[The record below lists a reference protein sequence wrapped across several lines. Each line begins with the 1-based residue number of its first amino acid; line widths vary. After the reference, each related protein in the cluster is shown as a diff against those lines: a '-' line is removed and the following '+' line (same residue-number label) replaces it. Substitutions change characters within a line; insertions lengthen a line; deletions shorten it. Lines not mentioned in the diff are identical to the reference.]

1 MFRLSRRRV
10 RHVSKRRHLDS
21 SLPLTGADACFCA
34 TCGVSDRCG
43 DHRGES
49 VQLREIMF
57 LDRHDTYKRPGL
69 MRSAHDND
77 TSCRFSTRTS
87 SVPTGDT
94 KDQAGIWC
102 ARALRVRPLEATRAS
117 SWRLRPALWSGRT
130 VPSSSAVPVGRFRR
144 TFPKSTLVDS
154 ICLGVNP
161 TARDLS
167 LWPLPIG
174 PQPHSAHG

>member
-49 VQLREIMF
+49 VQLRRIMF
-57 LDRHDTYKRPGL
+57 LDRHNTYKRPGL

-77 TSCRFSTRTS
+77 TYCRFSSAPS

-130 VPSSSAVPVGRFRR
+130 VPSSSAAPVGRFRR
-144 TFPKSTLVDS
+144 TGPKLTLVNKRG
-154 ICLGVNP
+154 LGVKVLLLCFQG
-161 TARDLS
+161 ARHES
-167 LWPLPIG
+167 
-174 PQPHSAHG
+174 